1 MTIQDCVAVT
11 GTTPDQTMR
20 HVVQDL
26 IGALADLP
34 VHARDEIMIGVS
46 HSLLEMIA
54 YEGRAGLSAQLRGE
68 MITLAARLQALQP
81 DLAA

>member
-46 HSLLEMIA
+46 HSLLEMIPT
-54 YEGRAGLSAQLRGE
+54 YEGRAGTVGA
-68 MITLAARLQALQP
+68 AARRE
-81 DLAA
+81 